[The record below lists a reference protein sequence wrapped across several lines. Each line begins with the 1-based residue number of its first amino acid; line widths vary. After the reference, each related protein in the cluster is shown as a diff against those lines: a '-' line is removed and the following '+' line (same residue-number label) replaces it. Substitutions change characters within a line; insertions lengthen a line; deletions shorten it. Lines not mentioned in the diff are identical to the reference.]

1 MIASAWRRGSRGS
14 FGIQAVRDT
23 ERHEKIVDAGE
34 LGRSTGRREEPNSIC
49 RDWGRVEGRGSTA
62 EGAAG
67 RRQSPAGAGTG
78 RVGGRGGSGFAGK
91 R

>member
-34 LGRSTGRREEPNSIC
+34 LGRSTGRREEPKSPP
-49 RDWGRVEGRGSTA
+49 RDWGRVEV
-62 EGAAG
+62 GAALPRAPPDAAS
-67 RRQSPAGAGTG
+67 RRQ
-78 RVGGRGGSGFAGK
+78 
-91 R
+91 